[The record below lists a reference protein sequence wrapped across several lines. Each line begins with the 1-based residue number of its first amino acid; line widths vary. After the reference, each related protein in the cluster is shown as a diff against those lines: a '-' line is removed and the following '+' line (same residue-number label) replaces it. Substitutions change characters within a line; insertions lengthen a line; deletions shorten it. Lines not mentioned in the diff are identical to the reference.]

1 MSNTQSSRLVQSSPP
16 EPMKVIVGRTTA
28 AMPAPASPLLSQAPS
43 VGPWQKVVK
52 ELGGDLPKGAATLM
66 QDLLAQAAAWDS
78 KTSDHQQPSQT
89 LEKASQAHD
98 EKIEAVR
105 WLTQHLER
113 QQEASVNKLRSILA
127 NPDGLNVPTQPSR
140 TFSLPLTAPI
150 PVHEPMPCTDLAPG
164 GDCAN
169 SAGHDLFS
177 STPPPTPSS
186 GTCMDDSSPSFGLM
200 LFPEAE
206 GHQRLPTE
214 AGHGI
219 GQSAEGGTWQSA
231 GQSTM
236 KAAAGPRQPGWVGTV
251 APKIAGGPPETLRM
265 HLRSLLNVDS
275 GRVLIVRK
283 INRLGFASSAVLQEH
298 FSWYGVVERVLVAHS
313 RVKSASATGR
323 CASVVSSRLR
333 PSGLGFVVMSK
344 VEEAQAILAHG
355 SEQPAKGI
363 IIQVQQFE
371 RRMTCDEAD
380 CDEDEHETTMPETSS
395 SEENRNST
403 TSSSS
408 SEESD

>member
-1 MSNTQSSRLVQSSPP
+1 
-16 EPMKVIVGRTTA
+16 
-28 AMPAPASPLLSQAPS
+28 MPVPASPLLSQAPS
-43 VGPWQKVVK
+43 AGPWQKFVK

-89 LEKASQAHD
+89 SEKASQAHD

-127 NPDGLNVPTQPSR
+127 NPDGLNVPTQPSH
-140 TFSLPLTAPI
+140 TFSLPLTTPI
-150 PVHEPMPCTDLAPG
+150 PAHEPMPCTDLALG
-164 GDCAN
+164 GYCAN
-169 SAGHDLFS
+169 SARATQLGHDFFS
-177 STPPPTPSS
+177 STQPPTPSS

-231 GQSTM
+231 EQSTM
-236 KAAAGPRQPGWVGTV
+236 KAAAGLRQPGWVGTV
-251 APKIAGGPPETLRM
+251 APNGIAGGPPETLRM

-283 INRLGFASSAVLQEH
+283 INRLGFASPAVLQEH
-298 FSWYGVVERVLVAHS
+298 FSWYGVVDRVLVAHS

-355 SEQPAKGI
+355 SEQPVNGI

-371 RRMTCDEAD
+371 RRMTSDEAD
-380 CDEDEHETTMPETSS
+380 CDEDEHETTMPETCS

-408 SEESD
+408 SEEGD